1 MKLIKLHRNLV
12 FSLAILCTFP
22 TFAQWQKQ
30 NLPVTQGF
38 PHMQVSGS
46 TAGKN
51 VLWLPTVDALPD
63 STRVNPIEFVRTADG
78 GKTYQKGIILP
89 NNKEYYYV
97 LHPFD
102 ATTAYLSAF

>member
-1 MKLIKLHRNLV
+1 
-12 FSLAILCTFP
+12 
-22 TFAQWQKQ
+22 
-30 NLPVTQGF
+30 
-38 PHMQVSGS
+38 MQVSGS

-102 ATTAYLSAF
+102 ATTAYLSAFEFATGVSSILRTVDGGAGQLNAGRMMPAPPTMCDC